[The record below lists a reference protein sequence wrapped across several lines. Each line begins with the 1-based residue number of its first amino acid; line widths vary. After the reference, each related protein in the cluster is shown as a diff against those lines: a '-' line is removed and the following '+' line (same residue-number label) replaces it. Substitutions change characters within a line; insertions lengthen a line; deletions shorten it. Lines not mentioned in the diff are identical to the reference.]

1 MYVKVLI
8 NHCQLIFKCFLNR
21 IYLIEYK
28 MKRVLSLLLVAG
40 LIASLSSCK
49 KNPKGEDDNN
59 LRKANGGRYYG
70 GVFKINESEY
80 IKTLFPHNIIDVV
93 SQRVASQIYE
103 GLFKFDPSDLSIKKS
118 LIEDYTIDSSGTI
131 YTFKLKKGV
140 LFHNDPC
147 FTGGKGRQ
155 LTSADVKFCFTLL
168 CTQQANNQGFS
179 VFKDILKGANDYY
192 AASAGGKVPSKELEG
207 IKIIDDFNFQLLL
220 TKPSSVFMFKLAMPF
235 TYIFPREAYE
245 KYGLEMRTKAI
256 GTGPFMLQNIDD
268 DISIILKKND
278 NYYNKDEFGNKL
290 PFLDAVDIRFLRDKK
305 TELFEFKKGNFSMIY
320 RLPTEYIIEI
330 LEETGSNENG
340 EYSQYELQRKP
351 EMSTLFLSFLNT
363 GELFKNRNL
372 RKAFSFAI
380 DREKILEYVLNGE
393 GYAPG
398 FHGITPP
405 SFSNYPIDSIRGYT
419 LNLDSAKYYL
429 SKAGYPNGKGFPE
442 IVLQLAS
449 DGDRKSN
456 VAIEVQKQLKEN
468 LNVNMKLEIIPNSTL
483 IENMIGGKTNFYF
496 TGWGADFPS
505 PENFLAL
512 FYGKDVPTGPNTKS
526 APNFPRYKNPAFDR
540 LYEEALLAKSV
551 EEANRKFLKAEQL
564 LMSDAPIIVLWYDEG
579 YRLVQSYIKNFP
591 NNPMQIRDYSEVYIE
606 KSKKVK
612 EK

>member
-1 MYVKVLI
+1 
-8 NHCQLIFKCFLNR
+8 
-21 IYLIEYK
+21 
-28 MKRVLSLLLVAG
+28 MKRILNLLLVSA
-40 LIASLSSCK
+40 IVATMATLSGCK
-49 KNPKGEDDNN
+49 KSNKDDGDNN
-59 LRKANGGRYYG
+59 LRKAKGGRFYG
-70 GVFKINESEY
+70 GVFKINESEF
-80 IKTLFPHNIIDVV
+80 IKTLFPHNIVDVI
-93 SQRVASQIYE
+93 STRVASQIYE

-118 LIEDYTIDSSGTI
+118 LIEDYTVDSSGTV

-140 LFHNDPC
+140 VFHNDPC
-147 FTGGKGRQ
+147 FSGGKGRQ
-155 LTSADVKFCFTLL
+155 LTSQDVKYCFTLL
-168 CTQQANNQGFS
+168 CTQHANNQGFGT
-179 VFKDILKGANDYY
+179 VFKDVLKGANEYY
-192 AASAGGKVPSKELEG
+192 SASAGGKTPSKEVEG
-207 IKIIDDFNFQLLL
+207 IKIIDDFTFELVLN
-220 TKPSSVFMFKLAMPF
+220 KPSSVFMFKLAMPF
-235 TYIFPREAYE
+235 TFIFPKEAYE

-278 NYYNKDEFGNKL
+278 NYHNKDEFGNKL
-290 PFLDAVDIRFLRDKK
+290 PFLDAVDIHFLRDKK

-320 RLPTEYIIEI
+320 HLPTEYIIEI

-340 EYSQYELQRKP
+340 EYGQYELQRKP

-363 GELFKNRNL
+363 GPLFKNKNL

-393 GYAPG
+393 GFAPG
-398 FHGITPP
+398 FHGVNPP
-405 SFSNYPIDSIRGYT
+405 SFSNYPIDSVRGYT

-429 SKAGYPNGKGFPE
+429 NKAGYPSGKGFPE

-468 LNVNMKLEIIPNSTL
+468 LNVNLKLEIIPNSTL
-483 IENMIGGKTNFYF
+483 AENMIGGKTNFYF

-512 FYGKDVPTGPNTKS
+512 FYGKDVPTGANTKS
-526 APNFPRYKNPAFDR
+526 YPNFARYKNATFDK
-540 LYEEALLAKSV
+540 LYEEALVAKSV
-551 EEANRKFLKAEQL
+551 EEANKKFLKAEQI
-564 LMSDAPIIVLWYDEG
+564 LMADAPIIVLWYDEG
-579 YRLVQSYIKNFP
+579 YRLVQNYIKNFP
-591 NNPMQIRDYSEVYIE
+591 NNPMQFRDYSEVYIE
-606 KSKKVK
+606 KGKKVK

>member
-1 MYVKVLI
+1 
-8 NHCQLIFKCFLNR
+8 
-21 IYLIEYK
+21 
-28 MKRVLSLLLVAG
+28 
-40 LIASLSSCK
+40 
-49 KNPKGEDDNN
+49 
-59 LRKANGGRYYG
+59 
-70 GVFKINESEY
+70 
-80 IKTLFPHNIIDVV
+80 
-93 SQRVASQIYE
+93 
-103 GLFKFDPSDLSIKKS
+103 
-118 LIEDYTIDSSGTI
+118 
-131 YTFKLKKGV
+131 
-140 LFHNDPC
+140 
-147 FTGGKGRQ
+147 
-155 LTSADVKFCFTLL
+155 
-168 CTQQANNQGFS
+168 
-179 VFKDILKGANDYY
+179 
-192 AASAGGKVPSKELEG
+192 
-207 IKIIDDFNFQLLL
+207 
-220 TKPSSVFMFKLAMPF
+220 
-235 TYIFPREAYE
+235 
-245 KYGLEMRTKAI
+245 
-256 GTGPFMLQNIDD
+256 
-268 DISIILKKND
+268 
-278 NYYNKDEFGNKL
+278 L

-351 EMSTLFLSFLNT
+351 EMSTLFMSFLNT

-405 SFSNYPIDSIRGYT
+405 SFANYPIDSIRGYT

-429 SKAGYPNGKGFPE
+429 TKAGYPNGKGFPE
-442 IVLQLAS
+442 IVLQLNS

-468 LNVNMKLEIIPNSTL
+468 LNVNIKLEIIPLSTL
-483 IENMIGGKTNFYF
+483 VENMIGGKTNFYF
-496 TGWGADFPS
+496 TGWSADFPS

-512 FYGKDVPTGPNTKS
+512 FYGKDVPTAPNTKS
-526 APNFPRYKNPAFDR
+526 YPNFARYKNPAFDK
-540 LYEEALLAKSV
+540 LYEEALVAKSI
-551 EEANRKFLKAEQL
+551 EEANRKFLKAEQI

-606 KSKKVK
+606 KTKKVK

>member
-1 MYVKVLI
+1 MRKVL
-8 NHCQLIFKCFLNR
+8 NLLTLI
-21 IYLIEYK
+21 
-28 MKRVLSLLLVAG
+28 G
-40 LIASLSSCK
+40 LIASLTTLSGCK
-49 KNPKGEDDNN
+49 KKQNDEGDGN
-59 LRKANGGRYYG
+59 LRKGKGGRFYG
-70 GVFKINESEY
+70 GVFKINEPEF
-80 IKTLFPHNIIDVV
+80 IKTMFPHNITDAI
-93 SQRVASQIYE
+93 STRVASQIYE
-103 GLFKFDPSDLSIKKS
+103 GLFKFDPADLSIKKC
-118 LIEDYTIDSSGTI
+118 LIEDYTVDSSGTT
-131 YTFKLKKGV
+131 YTFKLKKNIY
-140 LFHNDPC
+140 FHNDPC
-147 FTGGKGRQ
+147 FTGGKGR
-155 LTSADVKFCFTLL
+155 LVTANDVKFCFTLL
-168 CTQQANNQGFS
+168 CTQNANNQGFGS
-179 VFKDILKGANDYY
+179 VFKDVLKGANEYY
-192 AASAGGKVPSKELEG
+192 NASADGKIPAKEVEG
-207 IKIIDDFNFQLLL
+207 IKVVDNNTFQLILN
-220 TKPSSVFMFKLAMPF
+220 KPSSIFLFNLARPF
-235 TYIFPREAYE
+235 TFIFPKEAYE

-256 GTGPFMLQNIDD
+256 GTGPFMLQNVDD

-278 NYYNKDEFGNKL
+278 NYHNVDEYGNKL

-330 LEETGSNENG
+330 LEESGSNENG

-351 EMSTLFLSFLNT
+351 EMSTLFLSFLNS
-363 GELFKNRNL
+363 GELFKNKNL

-380 DREKILEYVLNGE
+380 DRSKILEYVLNGE
-393 GYAPG
+393 GFAPG

-405 SFSNYPIDSIRGYT
+405 SFTNYPIDSVRGYT

-429 SKAGYPNGKGFPE
+429 TKAGYPNGKGFPE

-483 IENMIGGKTNFYF
+483 VENMIGGKTNFYF
-496 TGWGADFPS
+496 AGWGADFPS

-512 FYGKDVPTGPNTKS
+512 FYGRDVPSSPSAKS
-526 APNFPRYKNPAFDR
+526 YPNFTRYKNPAFDK
-540 LYEEALLAKSV
+540 LYEEALVARSI
-551 EEANRKFLKAEQL
+551 EDANKKFLKAEQI
-564 LMSDAPIIVLWYDEG
+564 LMADAPIIVLWYDEG

-606 KSKKVK
+606 KTKKVK